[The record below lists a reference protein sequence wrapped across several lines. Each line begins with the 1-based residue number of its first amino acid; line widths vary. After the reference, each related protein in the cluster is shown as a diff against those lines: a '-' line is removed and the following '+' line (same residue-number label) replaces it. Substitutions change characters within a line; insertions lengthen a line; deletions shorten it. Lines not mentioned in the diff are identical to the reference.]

1 MTQMSDDEQYLD
13 LIVKAVRLSGN
24 YKPMFGQGRG
34 GGLSLEQFTSLYSAD
49 PFYAWCGLDSPLI
62 YSAHRVGSGL
72 ISMYRQIGIGCQWAL
87 NAILRDAL
95 GLSVAEANWSYTIPK
110 TGAKPQTLSLDARI
124 PVASVSP
131 TRLPDV
137 VRWLDAA
144 TSALQ
149 LDQHAIHNSAVLEIR
164 QGYKSKDAKRQNAD
178 VANAANAYAYGYLP
192 VVALLSTQ
200 IDNDVARRYQQARW
214 LILRG
219 TLEGTAL
226 DSLYVFYREVIGYD
240 LAGFF
245 ARNSATLRQEIG
257 LVMEKLLGQ
266 E

>member
-1 MTQMSDDEQYLD
+1 
-13 LIVKAVRLSGN
+13 
-24 YKPMFGQGRG
+24 
-34 GGLSLEQFTSLYSAD
+34 
-49 PFYAWCGLDSPLI
+49 
-62 YSAHRVGSGL
+62 
-72 ISMYRQIGIGCQWAL
+72 MY
-87 NAILRDAL
+87 
-95 GLSVAEANWSYTIPK
+95 
-110 TGAKPQTLSLDARI
+110 
-124 PVASVSP
+124 
-131 TRLPDV
+131 
-137 VRWLDAA
+137 
-144 TSALQ
+144 
-149 LDQHAIHNSAVLEIR
+149 
-164 QGYKSKDAKRQNAD
+164 KRQ
-178 VANAANAYAYGYLP
+178 AYGYLP

-219 TLEGTAL
+219 TLEGTTL